1 MRCQNELCQGAELQF
16 FNAANGHW
24 RCPHCGW
31 TWTVFNQADWYWLG
45 YRKFKGEDENDE
57 REDATAIGDD

>member
-31 TWTVFNQADWYWLG
+31 TWTVFNPADWYLLG
-45 YRKFKGEDENDE
+45 YRKFKGVEDE